1 MALKGTPDEAKHL
14 GEVVGNSACVQPV
27 GGIGA

>member
-1 MALKGTPDEAKHL
+1 MALKGTPDEAEHL
-14 GEVVGNSACVQPV
+14 CGVVGDSASVQPV